1 MFENKYIFSNLV
13 FMLQRL
19 QLEYRLKELGMT
31 KLTLAKKMGVTPM
44 TIQNKFNDPSSLKVS
59 ELESMV
65 RIGFIK
71 SLICEL

>member
-1 MFENKYIFSNLV
+1 
-13 FMLQRL
+13 MLQRL

-31 KLTLAKKMGVTPM
+31 KLKLDKKMGVTPM
-44 TIQNKFNDPSSLKVS
+44 TLHNKFNDPSSFKVS

-71 SLICEL
+71 SLMCEL

>member
-1 MFENKYIFSNLV
+1 
-13 FMLQRL
+13 MLQRL

-44 TIQNKFNDPSSLKVS
+44 TLHNKLNDPSSLKVS

-65 RIGFIK
+65 KIGFIK